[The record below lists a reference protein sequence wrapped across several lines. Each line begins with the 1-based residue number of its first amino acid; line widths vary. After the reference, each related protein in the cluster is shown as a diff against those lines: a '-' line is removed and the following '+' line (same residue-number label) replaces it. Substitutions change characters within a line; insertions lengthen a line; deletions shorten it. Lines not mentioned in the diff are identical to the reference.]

1 MESVYDTSD
10 RPPEDLTARA
20 RIRDA
25 ALAQFAE
32 HGINGTTIKG
42 IAEAAGVSTG
52 LVQHHFGSKDAL
64 RQACDEAV
72 IEAFRRRL
80 IRAVDE
86 GELSDPEFMAA
97 LSEASPP
104 LLRYLARATVDR
116 TPAAEYVFDQLAAGT
131 EDFLTSTW
139 PDRFEPGSQRAKDA
153 AAVMTAMHG
162 GTIVMH
168 PHLARWLDVEDP
180 LNREHSVRLSTAI
193 FDVYASMGEYTSSEL
208 GKQVRA
214 AVTDQPAADPTSAGD
229 DPDRREH
236 GEGNRDD

>member
-1 MESVYDTSD
+1 MNMVYDAND
-10 RPPEDLTARA
+10 RPVGDLTARA

-32 HGINGTTIKG
+32 HGVMGATIKG

-64 RQACDEAV
+64 RQACDQAV

-80 IRAVDE
+80 TKAAAE
-86 GELSDPEFMAA
+86 GELGDPAYLGA
-97 LSEASPP
+97 LYETSAP
-104 LLRYLARATVDR
+104 LLRYVARATVDG
-116 TPAAEYVFDQLAAGT
+116 TPAAAFVFDQLAAGA

-153 AAVMTAMHG
+153 ASVMAAMHG

-168 PHLARWLDVEDP
+168 QHLARWLGVDP
-180 LNREHSVRLSTAI
+180 LDREHSPRIATSLLDVYTAI
-193 FDVYASMGEYTSSEL
+193 GEFATSEV
-208 GKQVRA
+208 GEQIRA
-214 AVTDQPAADPTSAGD
+214 ATEERQAPKRRAGK
-229 DPDRREH
+229 
-236 GEGNRDD
+236 GNKND

>member
-1 MESVYDTSD
+1 MESVYDSGD
-10 RPPEDLTARA
+10 RPPQDLTARA

-32 HGINGTTIKG
+32 HGLVGATMKG

-64 RQACDEAV
+64 RRACDEAV

-80 IRAVDE
+80 TKAAAE
-86 GELSDPEFMAA
+86 GELGDPAYLGA
-97 LSEASPP
+97 LYETSPP
-104 LLRYLARATVDR
+104 LLRYIARTTVDG
-116 TPAAEYVFDQLAAGT
+116 TPASAYVFDQLAAGA

-153 AAVMTAMHG
+153 ASVMAAMHA

-168 PHLARWLDVEDP
+168 QHLARWLGVDP
-180 LNREHSVRLSTAI
+180 LDREHSPRIATSLL
-193 FDVYASMGEYTSSEL
+193 DVYAAIGEFATSEV
-208 GKQVRA
+208 GEQIRA
-214 AVTDQPAADPTSAGD
+214 TTEERQAPK
-229 DPDRREH
+229 RRASKENKD
-236 GEGNRDD
+236 G